1 MKINWLLILQ
11 AWAMLWVVIGHSRL
25 FEYDMAAFDTGGG
38 NPLWASYLGGFPY
51 AFHMALFIFV
61 SGYLFYKTRIAAERR
76 VWKYADVMKEKL
88 IRLGVPFLAFTIFA
102 IVVKSIFSADMQRP
116 AEISLGYFLYSIV
129 YPYNGAMRELWF
141 VATILWCFA
150 LFPIWKWS
158 LGKTKRACLVLV
170 SLLFLNFWDPEIY
183 FLSLGRFCRYV
194 VYFYLGMLSCKLSW
208 CQSLV
213 NYHKV
218 LTLAIGMCLLFS
230 GEYLKSIDFMLS
242 LASLLAAVGG
252 IIASVAI
259 AFILDRYTPKVF
271 YSFRGYTYQI
281 YLMGIFF
288 QIAIKIIYKHI
299 DCPYV
304 LGFIACIL
312 VGLYGP
318 VVVSII
324 FQKINWAPLLRC
336 IGLTKKV

>member
-1 MKINWLLILQ
+1 
-11 AWAMLWVVIGHSRL
+11 
-25 FEYDMAAFDTGGG
+25 
-38 NPLWASYLGGFPY
+38 
-51 AFHMALFIFV
+51 
-61 SGYLFYKTRIAAERR
+61 
-76 VWKYADVMKEKL
+76 
-88 IRLGVPFLAFTIFA
+88 
-102 IVVKSIFSADMQRP
+102 
-116 AEISLGYFLYSIV
+116 
-129 YPYNGAMRELWF
+129 
-141 VATILWCFA
+141 
-150 LFPIWKWS
+150 
-158 LGKTKRACLVLV
+158 
-170 SLLFLNFWDPEIY
+170 
-183 FLSLGRFCRYV
+183 
-194 VYFYLGMLSCKLSW
+194 MLSCKLSW

-271 YSFRGYTYQI
+271 YSFRDYTYQI

-299 DCPYV
+299 DCPYG